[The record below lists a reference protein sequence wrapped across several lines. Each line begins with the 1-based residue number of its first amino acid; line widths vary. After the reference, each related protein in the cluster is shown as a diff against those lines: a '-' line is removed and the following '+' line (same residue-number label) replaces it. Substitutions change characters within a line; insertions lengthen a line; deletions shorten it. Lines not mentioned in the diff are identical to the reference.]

1 MPEKHG
7 KHFGQ
12 ALLGLV
18 ILIGGI
24 VFAAGIAIA
33 LFTAA
38 FVDSTAGYQS
48 SEQAE
53 AAAIAGVEDALLQIA
68 RNSQFSSSGYALG
81 VGSSTA
87 TIVVNQNTP
96 SSGFDTI
103 VSQSTISLRT
113 RKLQVVVSLNGTTG
127 QTNVVS
133 WTEIQ

>member
-53 AAAIAGVEDALLQIA
+53 AAAIAGVEDA
-68 RNSQFSSSGYALG
+68 
-81 VGSSTA
+81 
-87 TIVVNQNTP
+87 
-96 SSGFDTI
+96 
-103 VSQSTISLRT
+103 
-113 RKLQVVVSLNGTTG
+113 
-127 QTNVVS
+127 
-133 WTEIQ
+133 